1 MKEKKETGPSSAPTN
16 ASAKAEAGSRDEK
29 MSLREKFVAARH
41 AFFIRLSARAN
52 QGATPYV
59 LSMLLIA
66 VGFILVYMS
75 PRSIPAFLVF
85 AFGAA
90 SPYFLKMR
98 VPAKLALAVLVA
110 VILVPVLGA
119 RNIFYLEVIFQIA
132 VFSALALGLNIV
144 VGFSGLL
151 NFGYMAFYAVG
162 AYLWGF
168 FGSQQ
173 PFLLKEIPGTAPPG
187 TPFLLAPDWFYLFIF
202 LGIIVAAI
210 VGLILGLPV
219 LRVRGDYLAIITLGF
234 GEIVRQLVNNLDK
247 PLNLTNGPQGISP
260 IQRPSLPE
268 GVITFFN
275 KVFEPMVGRPVTVNQ
290 FYNILFYLIALI
302 VVIVVIIVTYRLDNS
317 KVGRAWTAIR
327 EDELAAGAMGIPANR
342 LKLGAFAVG
351 ASFAGA
357 MGVLFAASRT
367 FVSPESFNFL
377 QSVGVLTMVILG
389 GIGSIPGVI
398 VGAGVV
404 IILNLQVLQSFSLYL
419 SRLRQSDAIIPIIN
433 FAWKNLSNQLDPSKY
448 QRLVFGIILILMMI
462 YRPAGLLPAKRRKR
476 DFVPD
481 ESLTSRDPHTPEA
494 DGKSA
499 ITGDSVI
506 SGDSG
511 NSRGREDGRG

>member
-1 MKEKKETGPSSAPTN
+1 MKTK
-16 ASAKAEAGSRDEK
+16 
-29 MSLREKFVAARH
+29 LREFLQKIVAFLNRGRVPY
-41 AFFIRLSARAN
+41 FFSL
-52 QGATPYV
+52 GAIV
-59 LSMLLIA
+59 L
-66 VGFILVYMS
+66 GFILVYLS

-85 AFGAA
+85 AAA
-90 SPYFLKMR
+90 AGLPYFLTMNK
-98 VPAKLALAVLVA
+98 AFKLALAVLVA
-110 VILVPVLGA
+110 VVLVPILGA

-162 AYLWGF
+162 AYLWAF

-173 PFLLKEIPGTAPPG
+173 PFLLNAIPGTVPPG
-187 TPFLLAPDWFYLFIF
+187 TQFFMAPDWFYLFIF

-234 GEIVRQLVNNLDK
+234 GEIVRQLANNLDK
-247 PLNLTNGPQGISP
+247 PINLTNGPQGITP

-268 GVITFFN
+268 GVIKFFN
-275 KVFEPMVGRPVTVNQ
+275 NIFEPLVGRPVTVNQ
-290 FYNILFYLIALI
+290 FYNILFYLIALV
-302 VVIVVIIVTYRLDNS
+302 VVIVAIVITYRLDDS
-317 KVGRAWTAIR
+317 KMGRAWTAIR
-327 EDELAAGAMGIPANR
+327 EDELAATAMGIPANR
-342 LKLGAFAVG
+342 LKLTAFAVG

-367 FVSPESFNFL
+367 FVSPESFSFL

-398 VGAGVV
+398 IGATVV
-404 IILNLQVLQSFSLYL
+404 IILNLQVLQSFSLFL
-419 SRLRQSDAIIPIIN
+419 SQLRQSDAYIPIIN
-433 FAWKNLSNQLDPSKY
+433 FYWRDLSNQLDPSKY

-462 YRPAGLLPAKRRKR
+462 YRPAGIFPAARRQRELRKHPL
-476 DFVPD
+476 DDGEAKAAAKGGPVNDAGQDPD
-481 ESLTSRDPHTPEA
+481 T
-494 DGKSA
+494 GSA
-499 ITGDSVI
+499 SATNVKENDHE
-506 SGDSG
+506 
-511 NSRGREDGRG
+511 R